1 VTRRAGS
8 VGALNDPSAVRK
20 QYRDEKG
27 LAARSSLY
35 GETTGPFAGDVAFGA
50 VAEARPERMLEVGCG
65 TGWFAARVR
74 RELGAEVVAVDQSE
88 RMVELARA
96 DGVDARV
103 GDVQDL
109 SFDDGWFDCAVAN
122 WMLYHVPDLER
133 GLAELRRVLRP
144 GGRLV
149 ATTNGHDHLLELWEL
164 VGAAEA
170 RLTRNMVFSAE
181 DGEALLRRH
190 FGRVEIRD
198 AGGTVTIR
206 DREAIVRY
214 LRSAQRWAP
223 FADEL
228 PAELPLPL
236 VARRSNVVFVAYAE

>member
-1 VTRRAGS
+1 VTPRAGS
-8 VGALNDPSAVRK
+8 VGSLNDPESVRK
-20 QYRDEKG
+20 QYADETG
-27 LAARSSLY
+27 LAARASLY
-35 GETTGPFAGDVAFGA
+35 DETTGRFAGDVAFAA
-50 VAEARPERMLEVGCG
+50 VAEAEPARVLEVGCG
-65 TGWFAARVR
+65 TGWFAARVQR
-74 RELGAEVVAVDQSE
+74 RLGAEVVAIDQSA

-96 DGVDARV
+96 EGVDAHI

-109 SFDDGWFDCAVAN
+109 PFDDGRFDCAVAN

-133 GLAELRRVLRP
+133 GLAELARVLRP

-149 ATTNGHDHLLELWEL
+149 ATTNGRDHLLELWEL

-170 RLTRNMVFSAE
+170 RLARSMVFSAD

-198 AGGTVTIR
+198 AGGRVTIR
-206 DREAIVRY
+206 DRDAIVRY
-214 LRSAQRWAP
+214 LRSSETWAP

-228 PAELPLPL
+228 PAEPALPLI
-236 VARRSNVVFVAYAE
+236 ARRSNVVFVAHAE